1 MKKFIFL
8 LVAVACFGMTQA
20 QKLHVDKIYA
30 RALSN
35 PEVDIAT
42 SPVTF
47 QGVASINSVAI
58 RFSIDFKADID
69 LPAGF
74 NFSMTFKPF
83 NTTEDAVPM
92 ALPNA
97 LSAGQV
103 YHYSITGSY
112 ACGQYTSS
120 ILPVQGSTTEWT
132 TSVGVFIDVPGQTG
146 GGKTETMRI
155 MNVTGIED
163 AEMENISVYPTSIN
177 DNMLKIKG
185 LENTNVSIYAVNGQ
199 MVAQPQLM
207 NGDVTID
214 MSNYVAGLY
223 LVKLQNNNASKVVKV
238 QLVK

>member
-8 LVAVACFGMTQA
+8 LVAVACFSLTQA
-20 QKLHVDKIYA
+20 QKLTVDKIYA

-47 QGVASINSVAI
+47 QGVSGINNVTV
-58 RFSIDFKADID
+58 RFSIDFKAAID

-74 NFSMTFKPF
+74 QFSMIFAPF
-83 NTTEDAVPM
+83 NDREDAVTM
-92 ALPNA
+92 SLPNA

-103 YHYSITGSY
+103 YHYSPNVMYS
-112 ACGQYTSS
+112 CGNYPSAIIKES
-120 ILPVQGSTTEWT
+120 EREWT
-132 TSVGVFIDVPGQTG
+132 APVYVDIDVPGQTVG
-146 GGKTETMRI
+146 RLQGTMRLV
-155 MNVTGIED
+155 NVTSIAD

-185 LENTNVSIYAVNGQ
+185 LENTNVSIYAINGQ

-207 NGDVTID
+207 NGDATID